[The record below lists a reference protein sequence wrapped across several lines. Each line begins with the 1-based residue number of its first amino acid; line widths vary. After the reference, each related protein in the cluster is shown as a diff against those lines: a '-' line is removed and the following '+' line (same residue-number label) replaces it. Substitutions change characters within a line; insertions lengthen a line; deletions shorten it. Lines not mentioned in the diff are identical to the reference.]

1 MINLFSKAGKAM
13 GYLGGGLTLITF
25 AQGIQNNKQNKT
37 IIANLEKRIKMQ
49 NEIIDKYQDL
59 IKKGDDYAKLTSKV
73 LEINDKTELA
83 LKESDKLTEIS
94 KKLGETNLNSSNLES
109 LKSDLVF
116 HNKNLEENIS
126 STNKNME
133 TLKKMLQDIF
143 DSNSNDKFLGDH
155 IFIEFQNYLS
165 SLPLEKIG
173 ALGHILISIAILMS
187 LVSIIFIFYG
197 DFLIK
202 YFNLEEK
209 FPKLARF
216 IQFRRKFQQY
226 YFAVNICFI
235 ILALFLIIYV
245 NYIVF
250 IN

>member
-1 MINLFSKAGKAM
+1 M

-37 IIANLEKRIKMQ
+37 IIANLEKRIEMQ
-49 NEIIDKYQDL
+49 TEITEKYQDL

-73 LEINDKTELA
+73 LEINDKTDLA

-94 KKLGETNLNSSNLES
+94 HKIGETNLNVSQLEA
-109 LKSDLVF
+109 LKSDLAF

-126 STNKNME
+126 STNKNMGLSCH
-133 TLKKMLQDIF
+133 TLNKMLQDIF
-143 DSNSNDKFLGDH
+143 ESNSNDKFLGDN
-155 IFIEFQNYLS
+155 IFTEFQNYLS

-209 FPKLARF
+209 FPNLARF

-226 YFAVNICFI
+226 YFAINICFI
-235 ILALFLIIYV
+235 ILALFLIIFV
-245 NYIVF
+245 NYIV
-250 IN
+250 